1 MKSILVVYALLLA
14 LILGGC
20 SAVTNYRRY
29 EFFLGE
35 N

>member
-1 MKSILVVYALLLA
+1 MKSILIGILVLLLA
-14 LILGGC
+14 GC

-29 EFFLGE
+29 EFFLD

>member
-1 MKSILVVYALLLA
+1 MKAALVAYALLLS
-14 LILGGC
+14 LVLGGC

-35 N
+35 G